1 MLIKQH
7 GELVCFMFQIMI
19 FNENINMANGDIK
32 ILENLSINQNVI
44 CLVLSYIGIAYAASH
59 NDLMCLSCMCW
70 ILFIASSLSVI
81 ISLIAYSIEY
91 WAKKWYR
98 AKHPDSK

>member
-1 MLIKQH
+1 
-7 GELVCFMFQIMI
+7 
-19 FNENINMANGDIK
+19 MANGDIK

-44 CLVLSYIGIAYAASH
+44 CLVLSYIGIAYATSH
-59 NDLMCLSCMCW
+59 NGLMCLSCMCW
-70 ILFIASSLSVI
+70 ILFIISSLSVI

-91 WAKKWYR
+91 WAEKWYR

>member
-1 MLIKQH
+1 
-7 GELVCFMFQIMI
+7 
-19 FNENINMANGDIK
+19 MANGDIK

-44 CLVLSYIGIAYAASH
+44 CLVLSYIGIAYATSH
-59 NDLMCLSCMCW
+59 NGLMCLSCMFCK
-70 ILFIASSLSVI
+70 LFIVSSLSVI

>member
-1 MLIKQH
+1 
-7 GELVCFMFQIMI
+7 
-19 FNENINMANGDIK
+19 MANGDIK

-44 CLVLSYIGIAYAASH
+44 CLVLSYIDIAYATSH
-59 NDLMCLSCMCW
+59 NGLMCLSCMCW
-70 ILFIASSLSVI
+70 ILFIISSLSVI

>member
-1 MLIKQH
+1 
-7 GELVCFMFQIMI
+7 
-19 FNENINMANGDIK
+19 MANGDIK

-44 CLVLSYIGIAYAASH
+44 CLVLSYIGIAYAKSH
-59 NDLMCLSCMCW
+59 NGLMCLSCMCW
-70 ILFIASSLSVI
+70 ILFIVSSLSVI